1 VEIGGLIL
9 LVPGVSWKKAEPS
22 TGYGGPYQRDKS
34 WSSSGTSSIVQVNSK
49 VLNFSTEPAHPKLRN
64 WVQAISVSSQV
75 CGGLVVTNKCIV
87 LLCCALAIVPA
98 FGAQRVAMRT
108 RPAVDAADQELI
120 REIVDLERQAKEASL
135 RRDAE
140 FSQRSLAD
148 DYVAIT
154 PLGQVTTKQ
163 ETIGARRSGQ
173 LRYEAMNITDMVVRV
188 YGDTAVVTARADVK
202 GHQLG
207 EDFSGPYRYTRVW
220 VRRSGRWQTVSY
232 QATVTQ

>member
-1 VEIGGLIL
+1 MLFRKPE
-9 LVPGVSWKKAEPS
+9 
-22 TGYGGPYQRDKS
+22 R
-34 WSSSGTSSIVQVNSK
+34 
-49 VLNFSTEPAHPKLRN
+49 STELTHPNLRTLM
-64 WVQAISVSSQV
+64 QV
-75 CGGLVVTNKCIV
+75 DLCPLADCGGLVVINNCAV
-87 LLCCALAIVPA
+87 LLFCVLAALPAHCAQHVAIHPRSGFDSA
-98 FGAQRVAMRT
+98 E
-108 RPAVDAADQELI
+108 QEII
-120 REIVDLERQAKEASL
+120 RQIVDMERQAKEASL

-140 FSQRSLAD
+140 FSLRTLAE

-163 ETIGARRSGQ
+163 DTISARRSGQ
-173 LRYEAMNITDMVVRV
+173 LRYESMNVTDMVVRL

-220 VRRSGRWQTVSY
+220 VRRNGRWQAVSY